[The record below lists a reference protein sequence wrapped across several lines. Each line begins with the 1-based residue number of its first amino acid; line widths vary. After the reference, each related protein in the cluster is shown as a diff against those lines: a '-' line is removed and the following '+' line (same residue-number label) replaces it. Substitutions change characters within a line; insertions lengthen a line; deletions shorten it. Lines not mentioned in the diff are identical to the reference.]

1 MTVNDISA
9 SINGATFTV
18 QSVPVVL
25 GENQITAVAVDQSGG
40 MSFHGITVHGEKST
54 GAYTEFTYDGNG
66 NLIGKTVHGPTPAI
80 TSYQYDYEN
89 RLTRVSW
96 SEDSGNEFVYDGD
109 KRRISTETADG
120 TVTEFLPE
128 LLMNE

>member
-9 SINGATFTV
+9 AINGGTFSV

-25 GENQITAVAVDQSGG
+25 GENRITAMAVDQSG
-40 MSFHGITVHGEKST
+40 SISYHGITVHGEKST

-66 NLIGKTVHGPTPAI
+66 NLIGRTVHGQTPAA
-80 TSYQYDYEN
+80 TGYEYDYEN

-96 SEDSGNEFVYDGD
+96 SEDSANEFVYDGD
-109 KRRISTETADG
+109 KRRISKETADG
-120 TVTEFLPE
+120 TVTGFLPE
-128 LLMNE
+128 LFMNE